1 MHLTDEE
8 KLIDR
13 AIGGNQRA
21 FGELVRRYDRSIYN
35 ILLNILK
42 NDADAQDAYQSTFI
56 MAYQGLARFNRQSK
70 LHTWLY
76 RIAINTAYTYYKK
89 RGRDN
94 DPLLSDDIETI
105 ESIYNIGEADQYLD
119 DDEQRSIVRQEVDKL
134 SYQQKSV
141 LYLKS
146 FDGKKFTEIA
156 DLLSINVG
164 TAKAYFH
171 RAVQNLKTALNCKE
185 EQS

>member
-21 FGELVRRYDRSIYN
+21 FGELVKRYDRSIYN
-35 ILLNILK
+35 LLLNILK
-42 NDADAQDAYQSTFI
+42 NDSDAQDAYQATF
-56 MAYQGLARFNRQSK
+56 MKAYLNISKFNRQSK
-70 LHTWLY
+70 IHTWLY

-94 DPLLSDDIETI
+94 DPLLSEDVETI
-105 ESIYNIGEADQYLD
+105 ESIYNIGAEDQSLE
-119 DDEQRSIVRQEVDKL
+119 DDEQRSIVREEVEKL

-146 FDGKKFTEIA
+146 FEGKKFSEIA
-156 DLLSINVG
+156 ELLSINVG

-171 RAVQNLKTALNCKE
+171 RAVQNLKTALHCKE
-185 EQS
+185 E